1 MGYVPVIA
9 KQGEVIKTDFPDQL
23 TKLEYVKINS
33 LEGGGTFLNTYKRQL
48 LKGNSFF
55 SEYQISTVSKVSE
68 LTETEKAGLQN
79 KAKQDTLN
87 YANSLINEYDT
98 IAGYQV
104 KPPSFA
110 EPKDLVEWYRKS
122 IIAVV
127 AKLSDDAIK
136 LGEDPNKV
144 GKAVVS
150 AGQTLSA
157 ISTTVSAL
165 ASAGTALASIASV
178 ATPITAGIAVIVG
191 ALDALGVFRSDSDE
205 NKQVAKDYK
214 QLSAVL
220 QFWYEDYARAYA
232 KLQAIDQAEFNNM
245 LTTKYGS
252 GSSGSGSSGSASKSV
267 VSSFISDNP
276 NLSLLI
282 SLFILFLIVY
292 FIKR

>member
-104 KPPSFA
+104 RPPSFA

-220 QFWYEDYARAYA
+220 QFWYDDYARAYA